1 MARANCSLLFGV
13 DDAPALG
20 CVLLPHHEARLPL
33 AEQRS
38 QLLLA
43 RGGDGACRVK
53 GGGIGD
59 FGGGFL
65 EHPWRWV
72 GAQWPGLSPWE
83 CRIAQSCEVQ
93 ESWGVAGAEARHC
106 RGV

>member
-1 MARANCSLLFGV
+1 MARAKSSLLLGV
-13 DDAPALG
+13 DDAPALC
-20 CVLLPHHEARLPL
+20 CVLLADHEARVPL

-59 FGGGFL
+59 FGGGSN
-65 EHPWRWV
+65 EHPRRWV
-72 GAQWPGLSPWE
+72 GAQ
-83 CRIAQSCEVQ
+83 
-93 ESWGVAGAEARHC
+93 
-106 RGV
+106 